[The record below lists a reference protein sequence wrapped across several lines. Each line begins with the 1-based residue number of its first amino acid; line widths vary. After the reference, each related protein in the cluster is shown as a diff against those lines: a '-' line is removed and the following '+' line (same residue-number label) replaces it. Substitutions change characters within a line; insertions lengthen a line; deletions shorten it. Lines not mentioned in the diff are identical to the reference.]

1 MAHLPRIE
9 FVDHRALLTA
19 QQLHAV
25 QMVAY
30 AQEAKLLGAIYFP
43 PLERT
48 VDDVQATDEVFMAA
62 FMNQELVGAASVW
75 PDPEEMGI
83 DIASLV
89 VDPRVQRQGIG
100 KALMASVLATH
111 GSGKV
116 TVQTGA
122 KNLPALSL
130 YARAGF
136 VELRRWFVG
145 SEPLELVKLQRL
157 PSVSSEGEKI
167 AT

>member
-1 MAHLPRIE
+1 LI
-9 FVDHRALLTA
+9 A

-25 QMVAY
+25 QMIAY

-48 VDDVQATDEVFMAA
+48 VDEVRATDDVFLAA
-62 FMNQELVGAASVW
+62 LLSEELVGAVSVW
-75 PDPEEMGI
+75 PDPEGMGMNI
-83 DIASLV
+83 SSLV
-89 VDPRVQRQGIG
+89 VTPQFQRRGIG
-100 KALMASVLATH
+100 AALMASVLATH
-111 GSGKV
+111 GNGAI

-136 VELRRWFVG
+136 TELRRWFVG
-145 SEPLELVKLQRL
+145 REPLELVKLLRTPNVTL
-157 PSVSSEGEKI
+157 EGETN
-167 AT
+167 AA

>member
-1 MAHLPRIE
+1 MAQLPRIQ
-9 FVDHRALLTA
+9 FVNNGELLIA

-48 VDDVQATDEVFMAA
+48 VVELQTTEEVFLAA
-62 FMNQELVGAASVW
+62 FMCQELVGAASVW
-75 PDPEEMGI
+75 PDPEGTGMN
-83 DIASLV
+83 IASLV
-89 VDPRVQRQGIG
+89 VAPQIQRQGIG
-100 KALMASVLATH
+100 TALMASVLATH
-111 GSGKV
+111 GSGEI

-136 VELRRWFVG
+136 IELRRWFVG
-145 SEPLELVKLQRL
+145 HEPLELVKLQRL
-157 PSVSSEGEKI
+157 PSVAS
-167 AT
+167 

>member
-1 MAHLPRIE
+1 MAHLPRIQ

-30 AQEAKLLGAIYFP
+30 AQEAKLLGAIYFS

-48 VDDVQATDEVFMAA
+48 VDEVRATDEVFLGA
-62 FMNQELVGAASVW
+62 FMSQELVGAASVW
-75 PDPEEMGI
+75 PDPEGMGMN
-83 DIASLV
+83 IASLAV
-89 VDPRVQRQGIG
+89 VPHFQRQGIG
-100 KALMASVLATH
+100 TALMASVVATN
-111 GSGKV
+111 GSGEI

-122 KNLPALSL
+122 KNLPALSI

-136 VELRRWFVG
+136 IELRRWFVG
-145 SEPLELVKLQRL
+145 REPLELVKLQQL
-157 PSVSSEGEKI
+157 PSVSSYGEKG
-167 AT
+167 AA

>member
-1 MAHLPRIE
+1 MAHLPRIQ
-9 FVDHRALLTA
+9 FVDHRTLLTA

-30 AQEAKLLGAIYFP
+30 AQEAKLLGASYFP

-48 VDDVQATDEVFMAA
+48 VDEVQSTDEVFLAA
-62 FMNQELVGAASVW
+62 FMSQELVGAASVW
-75 PDPEEMGI
+75 PDPEGMGMN
-83 DIASLV
+83 IASLV
-89 VDPRVQRQGIG
+89 VAPQFQRQGIG
-100 KALMASVLATH
+100 TALMASVLASH
-111 GSGKV
+111 GSGEI

-122 KNLPALSL
+122 RNLPALSL

-145 SEPLELVKLQRL
+145 REPLELVKLQWL
-157 PSVSSEGEKI
+157 PSVS
-167 AT
+167 T

>member
-1 MAHLPRIE
+1 MAHPPHIQ
-9 FVDHRALLTA
+9 FVDHRARLTA

-48 VDDVQATDEVFMAA
+48 VDEVQATDEVFLAA
-62 FMNQELVGAASVW
+62 FMGQELVGAVSVW
-75 PDPEEMGI
+75 PDPEGMGMNI
-83 DIASLV
+83 GSLV
-89 VDPRVQRQGIG
+89 VAPKFQRQGIG
-100 KALMASVLATH
+100 TALLTSVLAIH
-111 GSGKV
+111 GSKEM

-130 YARAGF
+130 YARSGF
-136 VELRRWFVG
+136 IEFRRWFVG
-145 SEPLELVKLQRL
+145 REPLELVKLHRL
-157 PSVSSEGEKI
+157 PGASP
-167 AT
+167 